1 MNKYMLKSYF
11 SIAKMGYDNIVK
23 PIGQMTFEVGKS
35 ACITAAESFNES
47 FTKEAKQEI
56 KESWNELKD
65 NCGKLIKK

>member
-35 ACITAAESFNES
+35 AYKATIEGFNEN
-47 FTKEAKQEI
+47 FTKETKQEI
-56 KESWNELKD
+56 KESWNEIKN
-65 NCGKLIKK
+65 NCNKLIK